1 METKDR
7 AKHVAPG
14 EGKAL
19 WVAGDLVT
27 FKVVGEDTGGAYSL
41 FEVESNP
48 GGGPP
53 LHVHRSEDEIFCVLE
68 GEHEITIG
76 GRTIRAGAG
85 TVVYGPRSVSH
96 AYKNVGATPGRI
108 LGLVAPAGLEGFF
121 EEVGE
126 EATDES
132 SPPPF
137 GQKEIEKL
145 LAAAPKYG
153 IEILPPPRNRH
164 RSK

>member
-53 LHVHRSEDEIFCVLE
+53 PHVHRSEDEIFCVLE
-68 GEHEITIG
+68 GEHEVSIG
-76 GRTIRAGAG
+76 GRTARAGAG
-85 TVVYGPRSVSH
+85 SIVYGPRNVSH
-96 AYKNVGATPGRI
+96 AYKNVGETPGRI
-108 LGLVAPAGLEGFF
+108 LGFVAPAGLEGFF

-137 GQKEIEKL
+137 GQKEIERL

-153 IEILPPPRNRH
+153 IEILPPSTRAQ
-164 RSK
+164 

>member
-7 AKHVAPG
+7 AKHVAAG

-27 FKVVGEDTGGAYSL
+27 FKVVGEDTSGAYSL
-41 FEVESNP
+41 FELESNP

-53 LHVHRSEDEIFCVLE
+53 PHVHHGEDEIFCVLE
-68 GEHEITIG
+68 GEHEILIG
-76 GRTIRAGAG
+76 ERTVRAGAG
-85 TVVYGPRSVSH
+85 SVVYGPRNIPHS
-96 AYKNVGATPGRI
+96 YKNVGATPGRI
-108 LGLVAPAGLEGFF
+108 LGFVAPAGLERFF

-126 EATDES
+126 DSSVAS

-137 GQKEIEKL
+137 GHKEVQRL

-153 IEILPPPRNRH
+153 IEILPPSTRAQ
-164 RSK
+164 

>member
-1 METKDR
+1 METKGR

-19 WVAGDLVT
+19 WVAGDLVV
-27 FKVVGEDTGGAYSL
+27 FKVVGEDTDGAYAL
-41 FEVESNP
+41 FEIESTP

-53 LHVHRSEDEIFCVLE
+53 PHVHHGEDEIFCVVE
-68 GEHEITIG
+68 GEHEVSIG
-76 GRTIRAGAG
+76 GRTVRADAG
-85 TVVYGPRSVSH
+85 SVFYGPRNVSH
-96 AYKNVGATPGRI
+96 AYKNVGTTPGRI
-108 LGLVAPAGLEGFF
+108 LGFVAPAGLEKFF

-137 GQKEIEKL
+137 GQKQIEKL
-145 LAAAPKYG
+145 LATAPKYG
-153 IEILPPPRNRH
+153 IELLPP
-164 RSK
+164 SG

>member
-14 EGKAL
+14 EGKTL

-27 FKVVGEDTGGAYSL
+27 FKVVGEDTNGSYSL
-41 FEVESNP
+41 FEVESSP

-53 LHVHRSEDEIFCVLE
+53 PHIHHREDEILCVLE
-68 GEHEITIG
+68 GEHEVSIG
-76 GRTIRAGAG
+76 ERTIRANAG
-85 TVVYGPRSVSH
+85 SVVYGPRNVAH
-96 AYKNVGATPGRI
+96 TYKNVGATSGRI
-108 LGLVAPAGLEGFF
+108 LGFVAPAGLEKFF

-126 EATDES
+126 EATEES

-137 GQKEIEKL
+137 GQQEIERL
-145 LAAAPKYG
+145 LTTAPKYG
-153 IEILPPPRNRH
+153 MEILPP
-164 RSK
+164 SG

>member
-48 GGGPP
+48 GEGPP
-53 LHVHRSEDEIFCVLE
+53 PHVHRSEDEIFCVLE
-68 GEHEITIG
+68 GEHEVSIG
-76 GRTIRAGAG
+76 GRTIRASAG
-85 TVVYGPRSVSH
+85 SIVYGPRNVSH
-96 AYKNVGATPGRI
+96 AYKNVGETPGRI
-108 LGLVAPAGLEGFF
+108 IGFVAPAGLEGFF

-153 IEILPPPRNRH
+153 IEILPPSTRTQ
-164 RSK
+164 

>member
-1 METKDR
+1 METRDR
-7 AKHVAPG
+7 AKHLAPG

-27 FKVVGEDTGGAYSL
+27 FKVVGEDTNGAYSL

-53 LHVHRSEDEIFCVLE
+53 PHIHRSEDEIFCVLE
-68 GEHEITIG
+68 GEHEVSIG
-76 GRTIRAGAG
+76 ERAIRASAG
-85 TVVYGPRSVSH
+85 TIVYAPRNIPH
-96 AYKNVGATPGRI
+96 AYKNVGATSGRI
-108 LGLVAPAGLEGFF
+108 LGFVAPAGLEGFF

-126 EATDES
+126 ETTDES

-137 GQKEIEKL
+137 GQEEIERL

-153 IEILPPPRNRH
+153 IEMLPPAG
-164 RSK
+164 

>member
-1 METKDR
+1 
-7 AKHVAPG
+7 
-14 EGKAL
+14 
-19 WVAGDLVT
+19 
-27 FKVVGEDTGGAYSL
+27 
-41 FEVESNP
+41 
-48 GGGPP
+48 
-53 LHVHRSEDEIFCVLE
+53 
-68 GEHEITIG
+68 
-76 GRTIRAGAG
+76 
-85 TVVYGPRSVSH
+85 
-96 AYKNVGATPGRI
+96 
-108 LGLVAPAGLEGFF
+108 LVAPAGLEGFF